1 MRANERS
8 ERLSGPFKTR
18 FLHYY
23 SCPTVRDWIAVYL
36 ALFFNMTQLIYFA
49 LFWFKVGPLRVL
61 KGGPMGVCSQKYIL
75 QMLAQHYLPYYVL
88 AIMGLN

>member
-1 MRANERS
+1 MVLTTARDCKG
-8 ERLSGPFKTR
+8 LSLLNYEWFS
-18 FLHYY
+18 HYC
-23 SCPTVRDWIAVYL
+23 SCPTVPDWIAVYS

-75 QMLAQHYLPYYVL
+75 QM
-88 AIMGLN
+88 